1 MKNLIETIH
10 ADESRWCEMLSRE
23 IKRLH
28 AEPSQICGDF
38 YEKAVAI
45 SDMHQRLIFLNRGQ
59 CWVTRKLDAL
69 IPRVTDDALHNT
81 LLALRD
87 NHETNI
93 GAGVAVTGNKGYP
106 ANQTTNNRKR

>member
-1 MKNLIETIH
+1 MSHSFPTRRSSDLM
-10 ADESRWCEMLSRE
+10 RSRE

-59 CWVTRKLDAL
+59 RWVTRKLDAL
-69 IPRVTDDALHNT
+69 LPRVKDDALHHA
-81 LLALRD
+81 LLEMRD
-87 NHETNI
+87 NHEANI
-93 GAGVAVTGNKGYP
+93 GAVEGVTGK
-106 ANQTTNNRKR
+106 